1 MTLLKAFLENWA
13 QNILRPL
20 VVNVLTAVILFFLAV
35 SFKPLI
41 FAFFRGSDIPEYP
54 LICTAEPY
62 RGVVEKEMMIDFF
75 VINRIG
81 ESRTREQLIV
91 DLKALN
97 PEPDR
102 TLSPD
107 IELEVAKEVEIH
119 ATADEDFNKGKGKLR
134 VLYAPE
140 TQRITIIVDE
150 IEPRAILKA
159 VIRASKLPFVSQDLN
174 RGAKGQALRILRN
187 YQEYQDSC
195 YSK

>member
-97 PEPDR
+97 PEPKDHNHRRRDR
-102 TLSPD
+102 AARDS
-107 IELEVAKEVEIH
+107 ESCHSCVE
-119 ATADEDFNKGKGKLR
+119 AALC
-134 VLYAPE
+134 
-140 TQRITIIVDE
+140 
-150 IEPRAILKA
+150 EPR
-159 VIRASKLPFVSQDLN
+159 SQQ
-174 RGAKGQALRILRN
+174 RCERT
-187 YQEYQDSC
+187 SP
-195 YSK
+195 